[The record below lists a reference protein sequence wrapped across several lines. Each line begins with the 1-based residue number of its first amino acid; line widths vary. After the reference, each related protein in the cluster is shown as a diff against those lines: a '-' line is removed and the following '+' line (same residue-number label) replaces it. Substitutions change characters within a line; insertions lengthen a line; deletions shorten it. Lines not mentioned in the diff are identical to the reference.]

1 MLKYIFSFKFILY
14 AYYIFSSELFFNDLP
29 KNVYINK
36 STECFSKKK
45 ILHIHTYCFYF
56 FKFIKFKNEILKNII
71 FNQSNCFII

>member
-45 ILHIHTYCFYF
+45 KNTTHTYILFLF
-56 FKFIKFKNEILKNII
+56 F
-71 FNQSNCFII
+71 